1 MHSSADSVSGH
12 GLGHLSAA
20 ATRERP
26 SPARTWPWRAG
37 AGAARRATR
46 QDAELNGLGVPRAHL
61 FSRCCQSRSV
71 TSSASATTKQVAT
84 VLVARGR
91 IAAAP
96 LRIRLRIWT
105 AVKSGYA
112 QVLLP
117 PSPQNSAPSLLCGWI
132 WAPPAN
138 TWFFG
143 PHESTPETTSRSV
156 QPFCMIHARRPSIS
170 LVMKQTD
177 THRDRPRYMRNN
189 RLHPVLSFT
198 MRPNN
203 AQMFIRLAQSSP
215 QVR

>member
-1 MHSSADSVSGH
+1 VAVAGR
-12 GLGHLSAA
+12 GRGGAA
-20 ATRERP
+20 VDATRRGIEWPRR
-26 SPARTWPWRAG
+26 SARAPV
-37 AGAARRATR
+37 
-46 QDAELNGLGVPRAHL
+46 QPLL
-61 FSRCCQSRSV
+61 SV
-71 TSSASATTKQVAT
+71 TLCDDPDTSSASATTKQVAT

-117 PSPQNSAPSLLCGWI
+117 PSPQKNSAPSLLCGWI

-143 PHESTPETTSRSV
+143 PHESTPQTTSRSV
-156 QPFCMIHARRPSIS
+156 QPFCRAHARRPSIS
-170 LVMKQTD
+170 LVMRQTD
-177 THRDRPRYMRNN
+177 TQRDRPRYTRNS
-189 RLHPVLSFT
+189 RLHLMLSFT

-215 QVR
+215 QMR